1 MYYWT
6 RALIHDQYMLN
17 TCLIHV
23 SRHLDI
29 YLRPVP
35 KAMMQKALWYV
46 EHQATHVHVK
56 KLDDGAFIYYF
67 LRKDHDAADAI
78 SKTLVQAYEDTMC
91 GKWPKRAACLDG
103 LLDLTQCLH
112 RVEESDDKWG
122 CVECEM
128 NPLKLVC
135 SCKSCKGYGICSHI
149 LAVNHI
155 LREYNVRYELHQI
168 GKRAAK
174 YSGGNG

>member
-1 MYYWT
+1 
-6 RALIHDQYMLN
+6 
-17 TCLIHV
+17 
-23 SRHLDI
+23 
-29 YLRPVP
+29 
-35 KAMMQKALWYV
+35 MMQKALWYV

-168 GKRAAK
+168 GKSAAK
-174 YSGGNG
+174 HKGSGNQMRPPPALTRAPQREPDSSDEEDQRLLEMGQRGE